1 MKRSVLALAAAA
13 AAVLALTACID
24 ATASTDPPAV
34 VVTLTPDPFS
44 PNNCVV
50 ASPDPATIRAGES
63 VAFRNRTGVT
73 HTIIAEG
80 LNTPWTA
87 IEPGET
93 SGSIEFSIAST
104 RKYYV
109 QRCGSSAADLHLLI
123 ITVN

>member
-1 MKRSVLALAAAA
+1 MKRSFVALAAAA
-13 AAVLALTACID
+13 LTVTACID
-24 ATASTDPPAV
+24 ATASNDRPAV
-34 VVTLTPDPFS
+34 IVTLTPDPFA
-44 PNNCVV
+44 PDNCVI

-63 VAFRNRTGVT
+63 VAFRNHTDVT
-73 HTIIAEG
+73 HTILADG

-93 SGSIEFSIAST
+93 SGSIEFNIAST

-109 QRCGSSAADLHLLI
+109 QACGNASADLHMLI

>member
-1 MKRSVLALAAAA
+1 MKRSFVALAAAA
-13 AAVLALTACID
+13 VTLTACID
-24 ATASTDPPAV
+24 ATASNDRPAV

-73 HTIIAEG
+73 HTIIADG

-93 SGSIEFSIAST
+93 SGSIEFSVPSM
-104 RKYYV
+104 RQYYV
-109 QRCGSSAADLHLLI
+109 QACGNRSADLHTLI

>member
-1 MKRSVLALAAAA
+1 MKRSILALFAAAVALAAC
-13 AAVLALTACID
+13 TD

-34 VVTLTPDPFS
+34 IVTLTPAPFS

-63 VAFRNRTGVT
+63 VAFRNHTGVT
-73 HTIIAEG
+73 HTIVAEG

-87 IEPGET
+87 IDPGET

-109 QRCGSSAADLHLLI
+109 QSCGNSSANLHLLI